1 MSTKGNGRPDK
12 DALIVAAL
20 AAGASYAD
28 AAKAAG
34 VSKTTVAR
42 RMSDR
47 DFRATVS
54 EERERVIDRVRGVL
68 TDGSLRAAD
77 ALVGIASDGKTESA
91 RVAAASRVLDI
102 ALRRRP
108 GVDTFAVHEVAAIV
122 NGIIEAALDY
132 IPEDA
137 QEPFIRE
144 IRTIGLR

>member
-1 MSTKGNGRPDK
+1 MSTNGNGRSDK
-12 DALIVAAL
+12 DALIVVAL

-28 AAKAAG
+28 AAKTAG

-47 DFRATVS
+47 DFRTRVS
-54 EERERVIDRVRGVL
+54 EERERVVDRVRGVL
-68 TDGSLRAAD
+68 TEGSVRAAE
-77 ALVGIASDGKTESA
+77 ALLEIATEGKSESA
-91 RVAAASRVLDI
+91 QVAAASRVLDI

-108 GVDTFAVHEVAAIV
+108 GVDTFAVHEVAAIA

-132 IPEDA
+132 IPEA
-137 QEPFIRE
+137 SQEPFIRE

>member
-1 MSTKGNGRPDK
+1 MSTNGNGRPDK

-47 DFRATVS
+47 DFRARVS

-68 TDGSLRAAD
+68 TDGSLRAAE
-77 ALVGIASDGKTESA
+77 ALVGIATQGKSESA
-91 RVAAASRVLDI
+91 RVAAASRLLDI
-102 ALRRRP
+102 TLRRRS
-108 GVDTFAVHEVAAIV
+108 GVDAFAKHEVAALV
-122 NGIIEAALDY
+122 NELVEISLAY
-132 IPEDA
+132 IPETA